1 MISLSLK
8 RIVDNDMVLLVAER
22 CLPEVCCVAFR
33 YSEAVVTHKL
43 TLLEKVLQFPKIFEK

>member
-43 TLLEKVLQFPKIFEK
+43 TLLE